1 MSKEYPE
8 DPEKFPNKST
18 ITKERITAKLKSIRT
33 GFKKAADAGRKS
45 GDGRAVFMFY
55 DLCEN
60 LWGVSPAVTSL
71 RFGVETLSNHNQSEE
86 NVFDAGE
93 IEEALFPAYLP
104 PVNGS
109 TNANG
114 SVTDYF
120 DHFEEAEEE
129 NGEKTQS
136 SKGRKP
142 IDVQAFVKPVEERRE
157 AVKQMLKNRKDKK
170 MTSKISNDD
179 QLLQLT
185 REDIAFKKE
194 LLEKIDKSDKEFK
207 SELASLNHTMS
218 NIGTAIQ
225 QSVGILAML
234 VNQGQRKECRNSTES
249 TGTRATSN
257 SEPHSSYQA
266 VRYYPHSISTNPS
279 NQWNTF
285 YEDKE
290 ENESENQN
298 TYYTFK

>member
-18 ITKERITAKLKSIRT
+18 ITKERITAKSIRT
-33 GFKKAADAGRKS
+33 GFKKAADAGGKS
-45 GDGRAVFMFY
+45 CGGRVVFMFY

-60 LWGVSPAVTSL
+60 IWGGSPAVTSL
-71 RFGVETLSNHNQSEE
+71 SFGVETSSNHNHSEE
-86 NVFDAGE
+86 NVFDASE

-104 PVNGS
+104 PVNES
-109 TNANG
+109 TNDNG
-114 SVTDYF
+114 SVTDTF
-120 DHFEEAEEE
+120 DHFEEVEEE
-129 NGEKTQS
+129 NGETTQS

-142 IDVQAFVKPVEERRE
+142 IDVQAVVKSAEERRE
-157 AVKQMLKNRKDKK
+157 AVKEMLI
-170 MTSKISNDD
+170 SKISNDD

-185 REDIAFKKE
+185 LDIAFKKE

-234 VNQGQRKECRNSTES
+234 VNQGQRKECHTAVIKRSDIIYTVSVQTHQISGIHFMKTRRRTSRKTE
-249 TGTRATSN
+249 THIHLN
-257 SEPHSSYQA
+257 
-266 VRYYPHSISTNPS
+266 N
-279 NQWNTF
+279 
-285 YEDKE
+285 
-290 ENESENQN
+290 
-298 TYYTFK
+298 